1 MTVQEI
7 AGIIVQADPDA
18 QHYKAEMD
26 TEAFTVWM
34 EYERIGLM
42 ADDEYA
48 EPGWKFE
55 IDRYTKTEFDPIV
68 EKLEQVLTEAPG
80 VTWTHRVMYDIDT
93 GYIRHVFD
101 CEGI

>member
-7 AGIIVQADPDA
+7 AYVILQADKDA
-18 QHYKAEMD
+18 KHYKHSMD
-26 TEAFTVWM
+26 GSNFTVWM

-55 IDRYTKTEFDPIV
+55 IDRYTVDEFDPIV
-68 EKLEQVLTEAPG
+68 NELERVLTEAPG